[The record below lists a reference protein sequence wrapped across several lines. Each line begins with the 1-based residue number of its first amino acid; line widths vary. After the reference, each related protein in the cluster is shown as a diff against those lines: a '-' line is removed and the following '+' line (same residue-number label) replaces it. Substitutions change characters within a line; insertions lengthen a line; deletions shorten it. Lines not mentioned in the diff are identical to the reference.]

1 MKLLK
6 RFLLF
11 VLAVATIFM
20 VSSCAKKEKS
30 DKEVVRYFKSI
41 ESYKSKALIAI
52 TNDRQTIE
60 YSCNLYYDSSRGA
73 RLELGE
79 DRIYLYKN
87 KNIEVQDLI
96 SKRTYEQDENFDKL
110 YYMTFINEYI
120 KLMYVNEDTKYY
132 IEEKNGKRYQL
143 VELTIP
149 DNNRNMAKAVLYVD
163 SKALV
168 PEKILIYDY
177 KGKERVKFTYSEFV
191 ANEKLDEKLFSFQ

>member
-6 RFLLF
+6 RLLLF
-11 VLAVATIFM
+11 SLAIATIFI
-20 VSSCAKKEKS
+20 VPSCVRKEKS
-30 DKEVVRYFKSI
+30 DKEVISYFKSI
-41 ESYKSKALIAI
+41 ESYKSKALIVIA
-52 TNDRQTIE
+52 NDRQTIE
-60 YSCNLYYDSSRGA
+60 YPCSLYYDIDRGA
-73 RLELGE
+73 RLDLGE
-79 DRIYLYKN
+79 DRIYLYRN
-87 KNIEVQDLI
+87 KTIQVKDLV
-96 SKRTYEQDENFDKL
+96 SKRTYEKDESFDKL
-110 YYMTFINEYI
+110 YYMAFINEYI

-177 KGKERVKFTYSEFV
+177 KGRERVKFTYSEFV